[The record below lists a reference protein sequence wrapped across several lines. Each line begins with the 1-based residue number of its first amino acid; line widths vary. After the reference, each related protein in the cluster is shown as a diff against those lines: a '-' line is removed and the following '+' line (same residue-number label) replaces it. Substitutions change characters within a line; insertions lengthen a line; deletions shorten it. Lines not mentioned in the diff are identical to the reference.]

1 MRAVVLPL
9 DDPRAPKYWQHE
21 TTGVLRPVIEAYL
34 NGKELDIAQVLVMR
48 AYLRQWIQS
57 PVWYGGE
64 ELERLRASLEAVQTR
79 KDVDTWLDAALEEGM
94 DPL

>member
-1 MRAVVLPL
+1 MRNVVLAL
-9 DDPRAPKYWQHE
+9 TDPRAPKFWQHE

-34 NGKELDIAQVLVMR
+34 NGKELDPAQVLVMR

-64 ELERLRASLEAVQTR
+64 ELERLRTSLEAIQTR
-79 KDVDTWLDAALEEGM
+79 RDISAWLDAALEEGF